1 MRTSKYT
8 ALTEINCKCGCGL
21 IPQKAMLEKFDQI
34 REAYGKPI
42 AITSGARC
50 EKHNKKIGGSKNSN
64 HVKGLAIDIRNTPAL
79 EEFVMKNL
87 ETLDL
92 YIEDPKVTAQWIH
105 VQIVPP
111 KSGKR
116 IFKP

>member
-1 MRTSKYT
+1 MRTSRYT
-8 ALTEINCKCGCGL
+8 ALTEVNCKCGCGL
-21 IPQKAMLEKFDQI
+21 IPQKAMLEKFDQL

-64 HVKGLAIDIRNTPAL
+64 HVKGLAMDLLRTDAL
-79 EEFVMKNL
+79 EDFILKNL
-87 ETLDL
+87 DVLDI
-92 YIEDPKVTAQWIH
+92 YIEDLAYTKNWIH
-105 VQIVPP
+105 VAIVPP

>member
-1 MRTSKYT
+1 MKVSKYLSLSEV
-8 ALTEINCKCGCGL
+8 ACKCGCGQ
-21 IPQKAMLEKFDQI
+21 IPQKVMLDKFDQI

-42 AITSGARC
+42 HITSGFRC

-64 HVKGLAIDIRNTPAL
+64 HVKGLAIDVLRLKELTDFIL
-79 EEFVMKNL
+79 KNL
-87 ETLDL
+87 ETLDM
-92 YIEDPKVTAQWIH
+92 YIEDPAVTVSWIH
-105 VQIVPP
+105 ISPVPP